1 MTTGT
6 NVKISRIAI
15 ISGGTSGEREISIS
29 SARGMHEAL
38 VASGK
43 YQDVAVFDV
52 GHNIVS
58 LIQDLVNFKP
68 DVILNALHGVGGE
81 DGVIQGVLETLGI
94 PYTHS
99 GVTASAIAM
108 DKVYSRIIFSHAK
121 IPVPTW
127 GVYPSE
133 QLSQLTN
140 MPFVMKPRCEGS
152 SLGISIIKSNE
163 DLIQALAAWKYGEF
177 ALVEE
182 YIPGKEVQTAV
193 FDGVALGTI
202 EIRPHREF
210 FDYRAKYTV
219 GETDHI
225 MPADIPDDVYAHVQE
240 LAERAYHAI
249 GCRGMTRLD
258 FMLKYENGTWTPYLL
273 ELNTQPGMTPC
284 SLVPDIAKHL
294 GWSYLEVIE
303 RMLISAVNYWNS
315 N

>member
-1 MTTGT
+1 MTTARSREI
-6 NVKISRIAI
+6 NRIAI

-52 GHNIVS
+52 AHNIVS
-58 LIQDLVNFKP
+58 LAQDLVNFNP

-81 DGVIQGVLETLGI
+81 DGVMQGVLETLRI

-99 GVTASAIAM
+99 GVAASAIAM
-108 DKVYSRIIFSHAK
+108 DKVYSRIIFSQAGITVPK
-121 IPVPTW
+121 WKLYPV
-127 GVYPSE
+127 E
-133 QLSQLTN
+133 QLSRMPS

-152 SLGISIIKSNE
+152 SLGVSIIKSRE
-163 DLIQALAAWKYGEF
+163 DLIQALSAWEYGKF

-182 YIPGKEVQTAV
+182 YICGKEVQTAV

-202 EIRPHREF
+202 EVRPHREF

-225 MPADIPDDVYAHVQE
+225 MPADVPDDVYVLVQE
-240 LAERAYHAI
+240 LAERAYQSI

-258 FMLKYENGTWTPYLL
+258 FMIKHENDTWVPYLL

-284 SLVPDIAKHL
+284 SLVPDIAKYL
-294 GWSYLEVIE
+294 GWSYLDVIE
-303 RMLISAVNYWNS
+303 RMLLSAMNHWNS
-315 N
+315 E